1 MAFYLRRAFELERK
15 MTFVTR
21 LRLESG
27 DRARLDA
34 VVDEIRETA
43 ERKGAAMKGPH
54 SHPPTDLRVPQHRAL
69 ENDNGQFDPW
79 NYTVYN
85 REIELV
91 GRDDLAGQIAY
102 GPFPDGVHVEVEIER
117 VTSA

>member
-1 MAFYLRRAFELERK
+1 

-43 ERKGAAMKGPH
+43 ERKGAELKGPH
-54 SHPPTDLRVPQHRAL
+54 SHPPTDLRAPQYRAL
-69 ENDNGQFDPW
+69 ERGGDRFEPW
-79 NYTVYN
+79 RYTVYN
-85 REIELV
+85 REVELV
-91 GRDDLAGQIAY
+91 GRDDVAATIAS
-102 GPFPDGVHVEVEIER
+102 GPFPDGIHVEVEIER